1 MLAKSFLLMQ
11 FAAMY
16 ELELTRK
23 AQKFYENA
31 DASLVRRLNQ
41 CFDQLRQDPYSLSNV
56 KAMKGNY
63 EGCFRYRVGD
73 YRVIYRID
81 EISSDG
87 HSDEMREVVIVLLIA
102 HRREVYHDR

>member
-1 MLAKSFLLMQ
+1 
-11 FAAMY
+11 MY
-16 ELELTRK
+16 ELKLTRK

-31 DASLVRRLNQ
+31 DTSLARRLNQ

-73 YRVIYRID
+73 YRVIYRIA
-81 EISSDG
+81 EVPSDD
-87 HSDEMREVVIVLLIA
+87 HSDKYKKLSSFF
-102 HRREVYHDR
+102 